1 METLLDP
8 PDTDKD
14 EVDDA
19 KEEDAAPETDHA
31 AHDGDSLPVRSPE
44 GVKPVAVL

>member
-1 METLLDP
+1 MEALLDP
-8 PDTDKD
+8 PDTDED

-31 AHDGDSLPVRSPE
+31 AHDGNSLSVRSPE
-44 GVKPVAVL
+44 GVKTVAVL